1 MIEDKLPKTLMQEFE
16 ELGAKL
22 TAAQKKQALAMLEE
36 AYIKA
41 KIAPGEAIGMITAE
55 SFGEPGTQMTLNVF
69 HLAGV
74 AEVGVT
80 LGLPRLIEILDARK
94 DIKTPA
100 MEIHL
105 DPEISNDP
113 NKVRQVAASIKAVQ
127 LRELASE
134 FSINLQKFQIEITLN
149 KKKLKEF
156 NISEAEILKKLSGS
170 KLFSVKTLKDAL
182 VIKANEPKASKDP
195 NKEEDDQLLA
205 LYKLKE
211 KIKEICVGGIN
222 GIKQVM
228 PIKSKNEFVI
238 ITAGSNLKEVLS
250 FKHVDPSKTITNNIY
265 EVFRVLGIEAARQ
278 AILKEAETVISNQGL
293 DIDIRHIM
301 FIADLMTNSGTVKGI
316 TRSGITSEKE
326 SVLAKASFE
335 TPIKHIINAA
345 LIGEEDTLNSVIE
358 NVMTNQ
364 PIPVGTGLPDLI
376 VKVKKDD
383 K

>member
-55 SFGEPGTQMTLNVF
+55 AVGEPGTQMTLNVF

-134 FSINLQKFQIEITLN
+134 FSINLQTFQIEITLN
-149 KKKLKEF
+149 KKK
-156 NISEAEILKKLSGS
+156 
-170 KLFSVKTLKDAL
+170 
-182 VIKANEPKASKDP
+182 
-195 NKEEDDQLLA
+195 
-205 LYKLKE
+205 
-211 KIKEICVGGIN
+211 
-222 GIKQVM
+222 
-228 PIKSKNEFVI
+228 
-238 ITAGSNLKEVLS
+238 
-250 FKHVDPSKTITNNIY
+250 
-265 EVFRVLGIEAARQ
+265 
-278 AILKEAETVISNQGL
+278 
-293 DIDIRHIM
+293 
-301 FIADLMTNSGTVKGI
+301 
-316 TRSGITSEKE
+316 
-326 SVLAKASFE
+326 
-335 TPIKHIINAA
+335 
-345 LIGEEDTLNSVIE
+345 
-358 NVMTNQ
+358 
-364 PIPVGTGLPDLI
+364 
-376 VKVKKDD
+376 
-383 K
+383 